1 MIRVNDKWNIT
12 WHEGMTVNDIL
23 SACDFTHPHIA
34 VSINGRL
41 VPPDEYPARLVA
53 DGDKV
58 HVIHIIGGG

>member
-1 MIRVNDKWNIT
+1 
-12 WHEGMTVNDIL
+12 MTVNDIL